1 MARTRV
7 IIMGAAGRDFHNFN
21 VFFRANPDYEV
32 VAFTATQIPGIE
44 DKRYPPGLSGGL
56 YPDGIPIHPEEHL
69 TDLIRAHHVQRV
81 VFAYSDVTHE
91 HVMHRASDALAAGAD
106 FWLMGPDS
114 TMLASSRKVIS
125 VCAVRTGCGK
135 SQTSRKIVRLLREK
149 GKRVAAVRHAMP
161 YGDLEKQKVQ
171 RFAHLDDLKKHEC
184 TIEEMEEYEPY
195 IDLGAVIYAGVDYE
209 AILHEAEQEA
219 DIILWDGGNNDFPF
233 YKSDLEIVV
242 ADPHRAG
249 HELRY
254 HPGEVNLKRA
264 DVVILNK
271 MDSAEA
277 YAVRQLRAT
286 VRTHNPDAQ
295 IIEADSPITV
305 EGGASIKGQR
315 VLVVEDGPTLTH
327 GEMQYGA
334 GTLAARQNGAKDI
347 VDPRPWAVGTIRDTF
362 DKYPGI
368 GALLPAMGYG
378 EQQIQDLEQTINA
391 ADCDLVVIGTP
402 IDLTRIVRINKPS
415 VRVRYELAERGTPNL
430 ESVLDG
436 FLKTHNL

>member
-1 MARTRV
+1 MLSLKAIPMSPSVPRIVLKLT
-7 IIMGAAGRDFHNFN
+7 G
-21 VFFRANPDYEV
+21 NPID
-32 VAFTATQIPGIE
+32 
-44 DKRYPPGLSGGL
+44 
-56 YPDGIPIHPEEHL
+56 
-69 TDLIRAHHVQRV
+69 HVLRS
-81 VFAYSDVTHE
+81 AKPTI
-91 HVMHRASDALAAGAD
+91 A
-106 FWLMGPDS
+106 
-114 TMLASSRKVIS
+114 

-209 AILHEAEQEA
+209 AILHAAEQEA

-362 DKYPGI
+362 EKYPGI